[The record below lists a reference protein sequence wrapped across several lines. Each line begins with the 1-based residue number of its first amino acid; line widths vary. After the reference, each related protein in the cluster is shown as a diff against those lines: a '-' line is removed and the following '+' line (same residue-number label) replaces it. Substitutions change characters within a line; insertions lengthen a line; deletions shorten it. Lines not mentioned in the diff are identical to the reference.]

1 MSETR
6 KWSKHRT
13 IVMTFRV
20 SVDERFAIALAA
32 HEVIPSNSTAFDSV
46 FVRNMVLKDRTV
58 KRHLKQLKRMEK

>member
-20 SVDERFAIALAA
+20 SEDERFAIAFAA
-32 HEVIPSNSTAFDSV
+32 HEVLPPNSWAFDSI
-46 FVRNMVLKDRTV
+46 FVRNMVFKDRVV
-58 KRHLKQLKRMEK
+58 KKHLKQLKRMEK